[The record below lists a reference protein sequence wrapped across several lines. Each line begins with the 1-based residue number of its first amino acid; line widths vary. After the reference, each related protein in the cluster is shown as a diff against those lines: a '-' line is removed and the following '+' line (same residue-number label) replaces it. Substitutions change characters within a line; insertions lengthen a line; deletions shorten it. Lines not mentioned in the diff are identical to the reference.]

1 MASKPRTLVS
11 FLLLALFLSS
21 AAAFDVME
29 FLSPYPDYSTF
40 TKYLTDMKLVDVI
53 NSRQTVTVLVLDN
66 TAIAP
71 LTSLPAD
78 KLKSAISVHILL
90 GYYDPYV
97 LDGDLNKSAL
107 LPTLLGSSGAGLLNY
122 TEMPDDQMEFGSAAP
137 GAPHDSKVIKVVG
150 ARPYNLSVLQI
161 DKAILPP
168 GVGSAVPATSTPP
181 AATPSKATA
190 APPTTTPAT
199 SVTPSPAP
207 ENNGNPAVPVA
218 APNPGPTTPVEAPA
232 TSASASVASP
242 KPSTSTPVEAPKP
255 STSANTPAGAPQS
268 SANTPVEAPLSS
280 TGAPVEAPEPSTGA
294 PVEAPAQ
301 APGPSSSAA
310 RVVAGLTLGL
320 TMGAA
325 AILGAI

>member
-1 MASKPRTLVS
+1 MASKPRALLS
-11 FLLLALFLSS
+11 FLLLAFFLSS

-29 FLSPYPDYSTF
+29 ILGTYPDYSTF

-71 LTSLPAD
+71 LSSLPAD
-78 KLKSAISVHILL
+78 KLKSAISAHILL

-107 LPTLLGSSGAGLLNY
+107 LPTLLGSSGAGLLKY
-122 TEMPDDQMEFGSAAP
+122 TEMPDDQMVFGSAAP

-168 GVGSAVPATSTPP
+168 GIGSAVPATSTPP

-207 ENNGNPAVPVA
+207 ENNGSPVVPVA
-218 APNPGPTTPVEAPA
+218 APATGP
-232 TSASASVASP
+232 SASAEAP
-242 KPSTSTPVEAPKP
+242 KPITSTPVEAPKP
-255 STSANTPAGAPQS
+255 ATSAPVEAPQS
-268 SANTPVEAPLSS
+268 SSSSPVEGPQLSASAPVEAPKPGTGAPVEAPKPS
-280 TGAPVEAPEPSTGA
+280 TGAPVEAPESSTGA
-294 PVEAPAQ
+294 PAE
-301 APGPSSSAA
+301 GPESSH
-310 RVVAGLTLGL
+310 RRTC
-320 TMGAA
+320 
-325 AILGAI
+325 